1 MMDKVK
7 YHLDKAQECNKARKD
22 SIQRC
27 DEDGFV
33 TQLVNQNLV
42 FEHQLEADLAGKNNK
57 AQFVGLYEGQRRVK
71 AKIIDTRFGKCWIL
85 DLDETSLIAKAGS
98 KFISV
103 GAKSRKQKQLGLSEL
118 NEVDNAEVGSQS
130 TNPEVKGLAGLY
142 FIQRCFIRTGCEWG
156 TEAKLIS

>member
-7 YHLDKAQECNKARKD
+7 YHLDKAQECNKARSE

-71 AKIIDTRFGKCWIL
+71 AKIIDTRFGECWIL
-85 DLDETSLIAKAGS
+85 HDDENLLINKGGS
-98 KFISV
+98 KFISI
-103 GAKSRKQKQLGLSEL
+103 GAKSRKQKQLGLCQLTE
-118 NEVDNAEVGSQS
+118 EDDAEVGSRS
-130 TNPEVKGLAGLY
+130 TRPEVKGLAGIY
-142 FIQRCFIRTGCEWG
+142 FMEKLFIRTGCEWG